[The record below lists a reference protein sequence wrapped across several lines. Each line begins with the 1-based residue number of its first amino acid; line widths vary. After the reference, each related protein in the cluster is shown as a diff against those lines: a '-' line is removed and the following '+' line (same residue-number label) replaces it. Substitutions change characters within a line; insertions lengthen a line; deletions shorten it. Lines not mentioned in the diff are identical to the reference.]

1 MSTLGKK
8 GRDGIDGF
16 KWFYAINPEM
26 VRRELSHGNRGERG
40 R

>member
-8 GRDGIDGF
+8 GWDGIDGF

-26 VRRELSHGNRGERG
+26 VRRELSNRKRGERG
-40 R
+40 L